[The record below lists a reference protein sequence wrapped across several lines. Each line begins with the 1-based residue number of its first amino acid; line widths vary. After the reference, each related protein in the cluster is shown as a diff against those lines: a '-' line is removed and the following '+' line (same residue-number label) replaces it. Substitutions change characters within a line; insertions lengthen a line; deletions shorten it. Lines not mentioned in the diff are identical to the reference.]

1 MIEKKY
7 FPLYNIYRMNENG
20 KIQFKKG
27 CCKMPELNLK
37 TASGDISTFKKIVS
51 NGISEERKKIEY
63 ALERTNNII
72 KKYEKEH
79 QMSSEEFL
87 QRFQEGEIDE
97 NSEFFEWWAELK
109 VTKELEDKLHIVES
123 IEICQ

>member
-1 MIEKKY
+1 MS
-7 FPLYNIYRMNENG
+7 
-20 KIQFKKG
+20 
-27 CCKMPELNLK
+27 ELNLK

-97 NSEFFEWWAELK
+97 NSEIFEWWAELK

>member
-1 MIEKKY
+1 MS
-7 FPLYNIYRMNENG
+7 
-20 KIQFKKG
+20 
-27 CCKMPELNLK
+27 ELNLK
-37 TASGDISTFKKIVS
+37 TASGDISAFKKIVS

-63 ALERTNNII
+63 ALERTYNII

-87 QRFQEGEIDE
+87 QRFREGEIDE
-97 NSEFFEWWAELK
+97 NSKIFEWWAELK
-109 VTKELEDKLHIVES
+109 VTKELEEKLHIVES

>member
-7 FPLYNIYRMNENG
+7 FSLYHSI
-20 KIQFKKG
+20 
-27 CCKMPELNLK
+27 
-37 TASGDISTFKKIVS
+37 
-51 NGISEERKKIEY
+51 EREKIEY
-63 ALERTNNII
+63 ALERTYNII

-87 QRFQEGEIDE
+87 QRFQKGEIDE

-109 VTKELEDKLHIVES
+109 VTKELEERLHIVES